1 MDSLEAGEQRL
12 KRHDEDSIENA
23 FQSKLKL
30 ASQNKANGGKKYGE
44 VSINKQN
51 SRKIS
56 SIKHW

>member
-12 KRHDEDSIENA
+12 KRHDEDSVENV